1 VYAWYHGEYARI
13 TTIHRD
19 FAGAIDCSFW
29 KIMVGH
35 RYSDISNMISNIGYS
50 RFVPMTSMLEKQ
62 PWRRIYSFSSSL
74 YLFTNLVTT
83 KAEEIDTS

>member
-1 VYAWYHGEYARI
+1 MFGI
-13 TTIHRD
+13 TVSMPESQQSTVMLRVIE
-19 FAGAIDCSFW
+19 CSFW

-62 PWRRIYSFSSSL
+62 PCRRIYCFSSSL

-83 KAEEIDTS
+83 KAEEIDT